1 MPSTYLSPVDGPH
14 RDSARLL
21 CVPTERKHKEE
32 KGPAEIS
39 TRPLADKA
47 AFGTP
52 SQAEAGLGRITH
64 LASHQMSGHGRGT
77 HATSPSD
84 VHLCRHLKGHKS
96 EPERYIAV
104 NFRHLY
110 RLLTSWTT
118 APGHRD
124 SHVDALG
131 RPQIGDFYGY
141 IGDISQPPR
150 SKDPFYGRLG
160 S

>member
-1 MPSTYLSPVDGPH
+1 MPSTYLSSVDGPH

-21 CVPTERKHKEE
+21 C
-32 KGPAEIS
+32 IS

-52 SQAEAGLGRITH
+52 SQAEAGLGRI
-64 LASHQMSGHGRGT
+64 
-77 HATSPSD
+77 
-84 VHLCRHLKGHKS
+84 
-96 EPERYIAV
+96 
-104 NFRHLY
+104 
-110 RLLTSWTT
+110 LLTSWTT

-141 IGDISQPPR
+141 IGDILQPPR

>member
-1 MPSTYLSPVDGPH
+1 MPSTYRSPVDGPH

-21 CVPTERKHKEE
+21 CVPTEGKHKEE
-32 KGPAEIS
+32 KKGPAEIS
-39 TRPLADKA
+39 TRLLAGKA
-47 AFGTP
+47 AFGGTP
-52 SQAEAGLGRITH
+52 SQAEAELGRI
-64 LASHQMSGHGRGT
+64 
-77 HATSPSD
+77 
-84 VHLCRHLKGHKS
+84 
-96 EPERYIAV
+96 I
-104 NFRHLY
+104 
-110 RLLTSWTT
+110 LTAWTT

-150 SKDPFYGRLG
+150 FEDPFYGRLG

>member
-1 MPSTYLSPVDGPH
+1 MPITYLSPVDGPH

-21 CVPTERKHKEE
+21 CVPTEGKHKEE
-32 KGPAEIS
+32 NKGPAEIS
-39 TRPLADKA
+39 TRLLAGKA

-52 SQAEAGLGRITH
+52 SQAEAELGRIT
-64 LASHQMSGHGRGT
+64 SNTMN
-77 HATSPSD
+77 
-84 VHLCRHLKGHKS
+84 
-96 EPERYIAV
+96 IAWWW
-104 NFRHLY
+104 Y
-110 RLLTSWTT
+110 RARTNYMPAEVLLTSWTT

-124 SHVDALG
+124 SPVDALG

-150 SKDPFYGRLG
+150 SEDPFYGRLG